1 MGREGVRKE
10 TRKEQRERRERGVTG
25 TQRGVVQGGEVD
37 CAECFPEVVQDGNGE
52 VAFDLSCRAG
62 QKRHLS

>member
-1 MGREGVRKE
+1 MGRGGVRKE

-25 TQRGVVQGGEVD
+25 TQRRVVQGEVD

-52 VAFDLSCRAG
+52 VAFNLACRVG
-62 QKRHLS
+62 QK